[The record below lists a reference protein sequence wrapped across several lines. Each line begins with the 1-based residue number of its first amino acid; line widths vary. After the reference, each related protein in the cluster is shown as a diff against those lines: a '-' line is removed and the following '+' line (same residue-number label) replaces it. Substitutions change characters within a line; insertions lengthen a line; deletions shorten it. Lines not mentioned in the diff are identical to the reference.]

1 MGQDKPNA
9 ALWLAS
15 RAGKMVAS
23 FQLET
28 NRFSSPFCKIAT
40 SARLV
45 IWNTFLKREIAE
57 LDCFWHCFK
66 KIARKTQGLAPTS
79 KEYFYYP

>member
-1 MGQDKPNA
+1 MGQDEPNP

-15 RAGKMVAS
+15 RAGKMVPS

-28 NRFSSPFCKIAT
+28 NDFHPPFCKIAA

-57 LDCFWHCFK
+57 LDCFWHCFE

-79 KEYFYYP
+79 NEYLYHP